1 MNILFYIAIALP
13 LILVIG
19 LIAYN
24 VSKLKKSRDNTLKK
38 REDFK
43 K

>member
-1 MNILFYIAIALP
+1 MLFYIAIALP

-24 VSKLKKSRDNTLKK
+24 VSKLKESRDNTLKRRK
-38 REDFK
+38 DFK